1 MIGAAIAVIIGVGT
15 HLYKV
20 IQDNTPEAKL
30 KKLQEQTED
39 LESAASEADSAW
51 QSVNETLNGLDDA
64 YNNIQNLEKGTYEWQ
79 VAVNKLNSSLRD
91 IIDTFDLIYGSDYGI
106 DEDGRYYLT
115 NDGKKNAAE
124 KAKQARIDSQIAAN
138 ASNLA
143 KDKSTKENAASD
155 IFEGEYRDAISDLRA
170 VVSDEFSPY
179 FEEIKSNVL
188 SQNYTEAIKSV
199 EELSNSLK
207 INGDATTQTDS
218 YISNIIQL
226 LGDIAENTAN
236 AGVDDYL
243 DMASNII
250 AGNEN
255 LTTEDTIGIAYA
267 VQNLIEQN
275 ADKK

>member
-1 MIGAAIAVIIGVGT
+1 MET
-15 HLYKV
+15 
-20 IQDNTPEAKL
+20 
-30 KKLQEQTED
+30 
-39 LESAASEADSAW
+39 AASEADSAW

-115 NDGKKNAAE
+115 DDGKKNAAE
-124 KAKQARIDSQIAAN
+124 KAKQARIDSSIAAN

-155 IFEGEYRDAISDLRA
+155 ILDGEYRDAISDLRA

-179 FEEIKSNVL
+179 FEEIKNNVL

-207 INGDATTQTDS
+207 LNGDATTQTDS

-236 AGVDDYL
+236 ADVDDYL

-255 LTTEDTIGIAYA
+255 LTTEDTTAIAYA
-267 VQNLIEQN
+267 AKDLIEKN